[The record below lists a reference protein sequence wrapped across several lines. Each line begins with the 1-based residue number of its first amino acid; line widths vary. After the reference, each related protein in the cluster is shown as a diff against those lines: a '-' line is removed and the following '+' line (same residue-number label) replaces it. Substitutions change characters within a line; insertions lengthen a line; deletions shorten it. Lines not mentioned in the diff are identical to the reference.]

1 MKRRQL
7 VHGAALSGALSL
19 VGGAGAQAQTASRPI
34 RLLVPT
40 GPGGPTDLMLRT
52 ANRVAEPAL
61 GQTVLMDYKPG
72 GAGIVA
78 IQAGLAAPA
87 DGATLIGVYTSL
99 AFNPWTYSKLAYDT
113 FKDLELVSLLVHVPL
128 VLAAGPATPVA
139 TVPELIAWGR
149 ANPGKLTIAA
159 SGLGGGSH
167 LGGLLLAMIGG
178 FELTVVPYKGGAAA
192 LPDLLAGRISLMLDS
207 YVTLR
212 PQAESGRIKLLGLAG
227 TRRQD
232 FAPELAP
239 ISDFLP
245 GFSTA
250 AWQGLAVRSGTP
262 PAERERLAQAY
273 GAAMRDPQ
281 VRAPLIAQGLEPV
294 GSTPQE
300 FADVLRA
307 DYEKWGPIIRKAG
320 LKND

>member
-1 MKRRQL
+1 
-7 VHGAALSGALSL
+7 
-19 VGGAGAQAQTASRPI
+19 
-34 RLLVPT
+34 
-40 GPGGPTDLMLRT
+40 
-52 ANRVAEPAL
+52 
-61 GQTVLMDYKPG
+61 
-72 GAGIVA
+72 
-78 IQAGLAAPA
+78 
-87 DGATLIGVYTSL
+87 
-99 AFNPWTYSKLAYDT
+99 
-113 FKDLELVSLLVHVPL
+113 
-128 VLAAGPATPVA
+128 
-139 TVPELIAWGR
+139 
-149 ANPGKLTIAA
+149 
-159 SGLGGGSH
+159 
-167 LGGLLLAMIGG
+167 
-178 FELTVVPYKGGAAA
+178 
-192 LPDLLAGRISLMLDS
+192 
-207 YVTLR
+207 VTLR